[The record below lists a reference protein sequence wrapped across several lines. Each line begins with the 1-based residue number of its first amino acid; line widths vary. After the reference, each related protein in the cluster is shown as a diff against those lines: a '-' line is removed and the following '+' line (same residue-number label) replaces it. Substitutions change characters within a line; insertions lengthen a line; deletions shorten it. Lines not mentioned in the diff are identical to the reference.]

1 MATVHYSLRP
11 LESGVFA
18 ELYLP
23 KKAHYQGLLYETLT
37 EGLDVEKVREHLRKN
52 RHAIQD
58 YLTGATPYWDIA
70 GHGGALPDQFLT
82 EEFID
87 QFPDLLHGYTM
98 YEVDGVFRSPHTGAV
113 VEERTQIIRLMFI
126 TNLDEQFSTLPF
138 VEQSNRDAAGLLAR
152 SYLRSPHWDRH
163 QFLADHLLFA
173 SAQVFNLP
181 QASEIIRV
189 TADWARS
196 IAVFLFGY
204 VVHDICEGLK
214 ELNQAQQIDAEE
226 EIWVTFFWNLIIN
239 RILSTSSQEKPDV
252 CGAAHINS
260 SQSS

>member
-1 MATVHYSLRP
+1 MAAVHYSLRP

-37 EGLDVEKVREHLRKN
+37 DGIDIQKVRSHLREK
-52 RHAIQD
+52 RREIQK
-58 YLTGATPYWDIA
+58 YLTGAAPYWDIA
-70 GHGGALPDQFLT
+70 GPASTPPKEFLT
-82 EEFID
+82 TEFID

-98 YEVDGVFRSPHTGAV
+98 YEVDGVFRSPKTGEV

-126 TNLDEQFSTLPF
+126 TNLEEQFSNLPF
-138 VEQSNRDAAGLLAR
+138 VNDSNRDDAGLLAR

-163 QFLADHLLFA
+163 QFLKDHRMFA
-173 SAQVFNLP
+173 SAKVFDLP
-181 QASEIIRV
+181 QATEIIRL

-214 ELNQAQQIDAEE
+214 RLNQDQQIVAEE

-239 RILSTSSQEKPDV
+239 RI
-252 CGAAHINS
+252 
-260 SQSS
+260 QSAPIKVK

>member
-1 MATVHYSLRP
+1 MPSVHYSLRP

-23 KKAHYQGLLYETLT
+23 KRAHYQGLLYETLT
-37 EGLDVEKVREHLRKN
+37 EGIDVEKVRAHLRGK
-52 RHAIQD
+52 RCEIQT
-58 YLTGATPYWDIA
+58 YLAGAAPYWDIA
-70 GHGGALPDQFLT
+70 GPGGAAPQDFLT

-98 YEVDGVFRSPHTGAV
+98 YEVDGVFRSPDTGAV

-126 TNLDEQFSTLPF
+126 TNLDEQFSTLQF
-138 VEQSNRDAAGLLAR
+138 VNDANRESAGLLAR

-163 QFLADHLLFA
+163 KFLEDHHLFA
-173 SAQVFNLP
+173 SAQVFDLA
-181 QASEIIRV
+181 QASEIVRV

-214 ELNQAQQIDAEE
+214 KLNQDQQIDAEE
-226 EIWVTFFWNLIIN
+226 EIWITFFWNLIIN
-239 RILSTSSQEKPDV
+239 RI
-252 CGAAHINS
+252 
-260 SQSS
+260 QSSVVVA

>member
-1 MATVHYSLRP
+1 MSTVHYELRP
-11 LESGVFA
+11 LEAGVFA

-37 EGLDVEKVREHLRKN
+37 DGIDVQKVRAHLRDK
-52 RHAIQD
+52 RHEIQK
-58 YLTGATPYWDIA
+58 YLMGAAPYWDIA
-70 GHGGALPDQFLT
+70 GSESVSPEQFLT

-98 YEVDGVFRSPHTGAV
+98 YEVDGVFRSPRTGAV

-126 TNLDEQFSTLPF
+126 TNLDEQFAALDF
-138 VEQSNRDAAGLLAR
+138 VSDTNRESAGLLAR

-163 QFLADHLLFA
+163 KFLRDHQMFA
-173 SAQVFNLP
+173 SAQVFDEK
-181 QASEIIRV
+181 QAAEIIRL

-214 ELNQAQQIDAEE
+214 RLNQDQQIDAEE

-239 RILSTSSQEKPDV
+239 RIKSTKVALTTKSSSVKKRKR
-252 CGAAHINS
+252 
-260 SQSS
+260 

>member
-1 MATVHYSLRP
+1 MPSVHYSLRP

-37 EGLDVEKVREHLRKN
+37 DGIDVERVRAHLRGN
-52 RHAIQD
+52 RHEIQT
-58 YLTGATPYWDIA
+58 YLTGAAPYWDIA
-70 GHGGALPDQFLT
+70 GPGGASPEEFLT

-126 TNLDEQFSTLPF
+126 TNLDEQFARLSF
-138 VEQSNRDAAGLLAR
+138 VNYSNRDAAGLLAR

-163 QFLADHLLFA
+163 KFLDDHQLFS
-173 SAQVFNLP
+173 SARVFDQA
-181 QASEIIRV
+181 QASEIVRV

-214 ELNQAQQIDAEE
+214 KLNQDQRIDAEE

-239 RILSTSSQEKPDV
+239 RI
-252 CGAAHINS
+252 
-260 SQSS
+260 QSAVA

>member
-1 MATVHYSLRP
+1 MSNVHYELRP
-11 LESGVFA
+11 LEAGVFA

-37 EGLDVEKVREHLRKN
+37 EGLDVQKVRAHLRHK
-52 RHAIQD
+52 RQEIQK

-70 GHGGALPDQFLT
+70 GHTSPSPEQFLT
-82 EEFID
+82 DEFID
-87 QFPDLLHGYTM
+87 HFPDLLHGYTM

-126 TNLDEQFSTLPF
+126 TNLDEQFSQLEF
-138 VEQSNRDAAGLLAR
+138 INCVNREAAGLLAR

-163 QFLADHLLFA
+163 KFLLDHHLFA
-173 SAQVFNLP
+173 SAQVFDQP
-181 QASEIIRV
+181 QASEIVRL

-214 ELNQAQQIDAEE
+214 QLNQDQQIAGEE

-239 RILSTSSQEKPDV
+239 RIQRAVPS
-252 CGAAHINS
+252 
-260 SQSS
+260 